1 MACVNVFV
9 TLCIT
14 SNGMPVKSIHLSFFS
29 SQLKVEIVGSTC
41 FFLQYFR
48 LCRNPLEYQFN
59 DEDTL
64 SRVH

>member
-1 MACVNVFV
+1 
-9 TLCIT
+9 
-14 SNGMPVKSIHLSFFS
+14 MPVKSIHLSFFS